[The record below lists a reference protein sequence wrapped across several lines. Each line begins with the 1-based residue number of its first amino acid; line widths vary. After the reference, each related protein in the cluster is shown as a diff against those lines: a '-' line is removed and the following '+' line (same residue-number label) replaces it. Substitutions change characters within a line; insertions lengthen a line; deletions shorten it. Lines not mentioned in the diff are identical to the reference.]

1 MRKYYLKS
9 LAVILGMVILLST
22 LSVSVS
28 AEDLSG
34 TLGDNLEWTLE
45 EGCLKISGKGKIPD
59 GINWSNSSDI
69 KKIEIGSGVTSI
81 GKSVFKELKNLKEV
95 TIPETVT
102 SISDNAF
109 EKCIRLEKVNFQE
122 LDADGVLTLGSY
134 IFFDCFSLV
143 SVNLPSGIESIPV
156 GAFAEC
162 VSLKTITIPNTVVA
176 LYQNSFYGC
185 TALETVNFGE
195 NSCLRGIDRFVFQNC
210 CSLKNIAIPESVEI
224 IANTA
229 FDGCLSL
236 ESLNI
241 PQNATVAYDDT
252 CTCLSLKEIDLD
264 ENNKNLYCDENGSL
278 YLKTDNQPQPLMT
291 AVNSGLTKLKIGTA
305 ITEFYFY
312 MLQYRYLKDLEEIT
326 VEKGNTNFAVDEN
339 GVLYNAAKTKLY
351 KYPSARTDEE
361 FTIPATVKEIDVFA
375 FWGAKNLKSV
385 SVDTGNEYFS
395 SVDGV
400 VYNKNM
406 TEIIWYPAG
415 KTDTVYTVPAT
426 VETLRGT
433 SFADAENLQEFS
445 VSSDNKFFVSIDGVL
460 YKVSSRY
467 NTIWAVAFPCGKN
480 LNEYTLCDADYYKEF
495 FDSNIDCNDFKVCIY
510 LNAFWGT
517 NIKTLN
523 IPKEFGGVIYWDSGN
538 QTIRTLPLKVDTI
551 NYEGEFFFDCFIE
564 NLDLPELIAATN
576 INSSVKLPEFSGGGS
591 VTPDEPI
598 NPDTN
603 VVIEKDSE
611 NGNGIKVKYDASY
624 FDNNDEV
631 FLMAEEK
638 DRFSSNIASY
648 DKDGVIIKRYDI
660 RLVDKDNVN
669 VKSTNDSTEYT
680 VKIPVP
686 TGYEDYTQFM
696 IRHWITLDNG
706 NKESEIINAKVADGY
721 IVFTTKSFSCFEVL
735 MNFGFETD
743 FVELVYL
750 TSAHLPATTCDGL
763 SVTYI
768 SSNTDIVAVDANGN
782 ITTNGRGTATVTATF
797 ENEYGETFTDICEV
811 KVKFT
816 FWQWLIYILIFG
828 FIWY

>member
-22 LSVSVS
+22 LPLSVS

-34 TLGDNLEWTLE
+34 TLGENLAWTLE
-45 EGCLKISGKGKIPD
+45 EGCLKISGKGEIPD
-59 GINWSNSSDI
+59 DINWSNSSDI

-95 TIPETVT
+95 IIPETVT

-122 LDADGVLTLGSY
+122 LDADRILTLGWY
-134 IFFDCFSLV
+134 VFFDCFSLV
-143 SVNLPSGIESIPV
+143 SINLPSGIESIPV

-210 CSLKNIAIPESVEI
+210 CSLKNITIPESVEI

-241 PQNATVAYDDT
+241 PQNATVAYDNT

-305 ITEFYFY
+305 MTEFYFY

-326 VEKGNTNFAVDEN
+326 VEKGNTNFVVDEN
-339 GVLYNAAKTKLY
+339 GALYNAGKTKLY
-351 KYPSARTDEE
+351 KYPSARTAEE

-385 SVDTGNEYFS
+385 CVDPNNPNFC

-400 VYNKNM
+400 LYSKDM
-406 TEIIWYPAG
+406 KEIIWYPAG
-415 KTDTVYTVPAT
+415 KTNTGYTVPET
-426 VETLRGT
+426 VETLRGNA
-433 SFADAENLQEFS
+433 FVDAKNLQEFS
-445 VSSDNKFFVSIDGVL
+445 VSSDNKVFVSIDGVL
-460 YKVSSRY
+460 YRVNSSD
-467 NTIWAVAFPCGKN
+467 NIIWAVAFPRGKN

-495 FDSNIDCNDFKVCIY
+495 FDPNINCNDFKVYIY

-517 NIKTLN
+517 NVKTLN
-523 IPKEFGGVIYWDSGN
+523 IPKEFGGVIYRDSEN

-551 NYEGEFFFDCFIE
+551 NYEGKFFFDCFIE
-564 NLDLPELIAATN
+564 NLNLPELIAATN
-576 INSSVKLPEFSGGGS
+576 INNSVKLPELSGGGS
-591 VTPDEPI
+591 DTPDEPVV
-598 NPDTN
+598 PDAP

-624 FDNNDEV
+624 FENNDGIK
-631 FLMAEEK
+631 LIAEEK
-638 DRFSSNIASY
+638 DRFSSNFAEY
-648 DKDGVIIKRYDI
+648 DEEGVLLKRYDI
-660 RLVDKDNVN
+660 HFEKNGVPIKCDE
-669 VKSTNDSTEYT
+669 DSREFT
-680 VKIPVP
+680 VRIPVP
-686 TGYEDYTQFM
+686 SGYEHYLKFL
-696 IRHWITLDNG
+696 IRHWITDDNG
-706 NKESEIINAKVADGY
+706 QKTCEVLEGIVEDGY
-721 IVFTTKSFSCFEVL
+721 IVFKTKSFSEFDVCL
-735 MNFGFETD
+735 FGFAQ
-743 FVELVYL
+743 ELLEL
-750 TSAHLPATTCDGL
+750 TYKSTASFDVIKGTGFKVTC
-763 SVTYI
+763 T
-768 SSNTDIVAVDANGN
+768 SSNPKVVTVDENGN
-782 ITTNGRGTATVTATF
+782 ITTQGRGSATITCTVTD
-797 ENEYGETFTDICEV
+797 EYGNTVSDTCEV
-811 KVKFT
+811 TVKFT
-816 FWQWLIYILIFG
+816 FWQWIIYILFLG
-828 FIWY
+828 FLWY